1 VARRIVGQC
10 STSDFKYLEY
20 LADVL
25 RDGGEIDMTNL
36 TNRQK
41 IAVRVLKH
49 FQDCGTN
56 FSVLLKIREVLV
68 WQYDGGG
75 YAFEYK
81 LLNPRDIDTR
91 NILRG
96 MKEVRNGRT

>member
-1 VARRIVGQC
+1 MARRIIGQC
-10 STSDFKYLEY
+10 STSDFKYLGY

-25 RDGGEIDMTNL
+25 RDGGEIDTTNL

-41 IAVRVLKH
+41 IAVRVLDYFHK
-49 FQDCGTN
+49 CGVE

-81 LLNPRDIDTR
+81 LLDPRDADTR

-96 MKEVRNGRT
+96 MKEV